1 MIRSFRGVAPRIAAT
16 ALVTPVADVLGD
28 VLLEAGAVVLDG
40 AVVEVGAAVSPGAV
54 VTPGT
59 RIPPAVLV
67 AGVPARVLRPLTA
80 EEQARF
86 AAAAAAWRTYAARFK
101 ATARPV
107 PVT

>member
-1 MIRSFRGVAPRIAAT
+1 MIRSYRGVAPRIAAT

-40 AVVEVGAAVSPGAV
+40 AVVE
-54 VTPGT
+54 
-59 RIPPAVLV
+59 
-67 AGVPARVLRPLTA
+67 AGA
-80 EEQARF
+80 EEQAHL
-86 AAAAAAWRTYAARFK
+86 AATAASWREYAAHFK